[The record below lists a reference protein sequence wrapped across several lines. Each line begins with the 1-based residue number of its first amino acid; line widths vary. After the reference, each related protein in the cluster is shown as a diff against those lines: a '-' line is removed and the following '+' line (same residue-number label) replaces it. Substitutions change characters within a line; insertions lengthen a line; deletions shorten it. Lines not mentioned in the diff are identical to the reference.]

1 MANVL
6 TTVGK
11 DWVIDKLD
19 GSVTTNADWIAWGS
33 GTGTAAAGDTDV
45 FGPVSEARVE
55 GTMSQP
61 SADVY
66 QVVGTMT
73 ADGTKTITNAGL
85 FTASAAGTLVIHGD
99 FNGISLENGDTV
111 QLTFQY
117 QEA

>member
-11 DWVIDKLD
+11 QWVIDKMDETL
-19 GSVTTNADWIAWGS
+19 STNADWIGWGS
-33 GTGTAAAGDTDV
+33 GTGTASESDTDV
-45 FGPVSEARVE
+45 FGAVSEARVE

-85 FTASAAGTLVIHGD
+85 FTASASGTLVIHGD
-99 FNGISLENGDTV
+99 FDGISLENGDTV
-111 QLTFQY
+111 QFTFQY